1 MPAASQGASNSH
13 QGVRMVLPGPQ
24 FTKCVVY
31 LDPEEFHT
39 TWCAHGLSNAKHVK
53 TYRCGNQVHFYS
65 CSASVRLG
73 NKAIYRTRMAMKTGG
88 ELIVL
93 APGENAKPSRIV
105 QFPVCCSCCHNA

>member
-1 MPAASQGASNSH
+1 MDEEVPKHCGIVTDIVQLLTLGCAR
-13 QGVRMVLPGPQ
+13 VRVVSQ

-39 TWCAHGLSNAKHVK
+39 TWCAMDFSHTQPYADKQTRFDS
-53 TYRCGNQVHFYS
+53 RRSF
-65 CSASVRLG
+65 SALVRLG

-93 APGENAKPSRIV
+93 APGKNAERS
-105 QFPVCCSCCHNA
+105 QLA